1 MLTGWRKARLRKN
14 ALERRMKACR
24 RQPDAARA
32 LITQFPDAAWPA
44 VHAVVAGY
52 RPVRGEIDPAPLME
66 TFLLEQSVLALPVVA
81 QKAAPLQFRAYAPG
95 DTLEARAYGIEE
107 PESRKPLV
115 TPSLV
120 LVPLVAFDSRCHRLG
135 YGGGYYDR
143 TLAALKAQ
151 GHVISVGLAFEA
163 QKVSRLPSGMH
174 DIALDYVVTETACYA
189 SKTA

>member
-14 ALERRMKACR
+14 ALERRAKACR
-24 RQPDAARA
+24 RQPDAGRA

-66 TFLLEQSVLALPVVA
+66 TFLLEQAVLALPVVA
-81 QKAAPLQFRAYAPG
+81 EKAAPLQFRAYAPG

-107 PESRKPLV
+107 PEPRKPLV

-143 TLAALKAQ
+143 TLAALKTQ
-151 GHVISVGLAFEA
+151 GRVISVGLAFEA